1 MAKPIFCATHPR
13 ACSTAFERVFMTR
26 EDLTSVHEP
35 FGDAFYYGPERMSVR
50 YENDEETRK
59 ASGYRDATYKII
71 FDTLEDEQAKGK
83 RVFIKDILHYLVPPN
98 QQAPKLAP
106 SLYPHRRGIGTEAT
120 SNGANRSHG
129 SDHANGI
136 NGVNGDHHVATNGVN
151 GDYHGNGTN
160 GVNGDHVNG
169 TNGINGNHGT
179 NGTNGVNGT
188 GQKAPFPFP
197 TEGEPGNP
205 TIVPRALLEK
215 FHFTFLIR
223 DPHSSI
229 PSYYRCT
236 IPPLEEMTGFHEFY
250 PDEAGYDELR
260 RFFDYARETGLVRDR
275 DAALKH
281 ESRNGEMQNGH
292 ADIPE
297 VCLIDADDLLD
308 DPEGILRAYCAS
320 VGLEFKPEMLN
331 WDDEELQSRAKVVF
345 EKWKGFH
352 EDAINSTDLK
362 PRKHKKAPKSEEQ
375 WDAEWKEKYGEQ
387 AAKVIRKTVDQNMA
401 DFLYLKQFALKPE
414 A

>member
-1 MAKPIFCATHPR
+1 
-13 ACSTAFERVFMTR
+13 
-26 EDLTSVHEP
+26 
-35 FGDAFYYGPERMSVR
+35 
-50 YENDEETRK
+50 
-59 ASGYRDATYKII
+59 
-71 FDTLEDEQAKGK
+71 LEQGK

-106 SLYPHRRGIGTEAT
+106 SLYPPKRGIGTETA
-120 SNGANRSHG
+120 SNGAN
-129 SDHANGI
+129 
-136 NGVNGDHHVATNGVN
+136 GVNGSHHV
-151 GDYHGNGTN
+151 NGTN
-160 GVNGDHVNG
+160 GVNGSHHLDGTNGINGGHHVNG
-169 TNGINGNHGT
+169 TNGVSGSHHT

-188 GQKAPFPFP
+188 SKKAPYPFP

-236 IPPLEEMTGFHEFY
+236 IPPLDDLTGFHEFY

-260 RFFDYARETGLVRDR
+260 RFFDYARESGLVRDK
-275 DAALKH
+275 DAAL
-281 ESRNGEMQNGH
+281 ENGTGSGETKNGN
-292 ADIPE
+292 ADVPE

-320 VGLEFKPEMLN
+320 VGLDFHPDMLN
-331 WDDEELQSRAKVVF
+331 WDDEELQMHAKAVF

-352 EDAINSTDLK
+352 EDAIHSTDLK
-362 PRKHKKAPKSEEQ
+362 PRKHKKAAKTEEQ
-375 WDAEWKEKYGEQ
+375 WDAEWKEKYGEK
-387 AAKVIRKTVDQNMA
+387 AARVIRKTVDDNMA
-401 DFLYLKQFALKPE
+401 DFLYLKQFSLKAE